1 MERASLATSLSGLG
15 TITSSSAD
23 RGNVT
28 LASGGTIGVVADD
41 IVSGGKG
48 PMTLAVGKLTLAG
61 PTTVVVTDPEAILHH
76 EGKITILTAADG
88 IELASGASLRID
100 PVCGLD
106 EKWHVRVFGQ
116 TIALSPIKA
125 TTLIIR

>member
-15 TITSSSAD
+15 TITSSNAVC
-23 RGNVT
+23 GNVT

-61 PTTVVVTDPEAILHH
+61 PTTVVVADPEAIRNHD
-76 EGKITILTAADG
+76 GKVVILTAADG
-88 IELASGASLRID
+88 IELASGATLQID
-100 PVCGLD
+100 QACGLD
-106 EKWHVRVFGQ
+106 GKWNVAVSGQ
-116 TIALSPIKA
+116 TIALSPVKA
-125 TTLIIR
+125 MTIILR